1 MANPGF
7 TKAYIADTDI
17 GPYLIVKAGS
27 VDGNVALSTAVTDKL
42 LGINDSVQVAA
53 GQTADIIHEGSA
65 NCTAGGTIAA
75 GDWLTADSSSRAVTA
90 APASGVNNQIIGKA
104 LISAVVGDVFP
115 VLVQL
120 GQNQG

>member
-27 VDGNVALSTAVTDKL
+27 VDGNVALAGAVTDKL
-42 LGINDSVQVAA
+42 LGITDSVGTAA
-53 GQTADIIHEGSA
+53 GQSADVIHEGSA

-75 GDWLTADSSSRAVTA
+75 GDWLTVNASGQAVTA
-90 APASGVNNQIIGKA
+90 APTTGTNNQIIGKA
-104 LISAVVGDVFP
+104 LVSAVVGDVFP
-115 VLVQL
+115 VLL
-120 GQNQG
+120 SMGQNQG